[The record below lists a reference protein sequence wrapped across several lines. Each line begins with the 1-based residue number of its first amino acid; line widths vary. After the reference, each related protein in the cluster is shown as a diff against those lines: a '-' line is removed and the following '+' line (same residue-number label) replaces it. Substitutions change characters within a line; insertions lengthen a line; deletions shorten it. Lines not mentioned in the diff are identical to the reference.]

1 MASTVYYYT
10 MDCRTEHQN
19 KESKVARLCNL
30 LKLKDIVVPG
40 RPCAIKLH
48 FGETGCDGH
57 LNPQLVQ
64 AAVQKVR
71 EAGALPFL
79 TDTTTLYSGTRHN
92 AVDHINTAIRH
103 GFAPGVVDA
112 PVIIADGLFGQNDL
126 PVEINCKHF
135 KTVHIA
141 TEIVHTPAMVV
152 LSHFK
157 GHEAAGFGGAIKNL
171 AMGCASQRGKEDQ
184 HGCHVNVNQEK
195 CVGCGTCVKICPRQ
209 AMSITDK
216 KCHCDPTK
224 CVGCFECMTVCP
236 QEACEVDWATDLP
249 AFTSVS
255 PNTPMAPSKASR
267 GMLCTST
274 LS

>member
-1 MASTVYYYT
+1 MASTVYFYT

-112 PVIIADGLFGQNDL
+112 PVIIADGLCGQSALALAVASGPWRAGRRGGGPARL
-126 PVEINCKHF
+126 PCE
-135 KTVHIA
+135 
-141 TEIVHTPAMVV
+141 
-152 LSHFK
+152 
-157 GHEAAGFGGAIKNL
+157 
-171 AMGCASQRGKEDQ
+171 
-184 HGCHVNVNQEK
+184 
-195 CVGCGTCVKICPRQ
+195 RQ
-209 AMSITDK
+209 
-216 KCHCDPTK
+216 P
-224 CVGCFECMTVCP
+224 G
-236 QEACEVDWATDLP
+236 EVRRL
-249 AFTSVS
+249 
-255 PNTPMAPSKASR
+255 R
-267 GMLCTST
+267 HLR
-274 LS
+274 

>member
-1 MASTVYYYT
+1 MASTVYFYT

-103 GFAPGVVDA
+103 GFAPGVGA
-112 PVIIADGLFGQNDL
+112 L
-126 PVEINCKHF
+126 P
-135 KTVHIA
+135 
-141 TEIVHTPAMVV
+141 
-152 LSHFK
+152 
-157 GHEAAGFGGAIKNL
+157 
-171 AMGCASQRGKEDQ
+171 
-184 HGCHVNVNQEK
+184 
-195 CVGCGTCVKICPRQ
+195 
-209 AMSITDK
+209 
-216 KCHCDPTK
+216 
-224 CVGCFECMTVCP
+224 
-236 QEACEVDWATDLP
+236 
-249 AFTSVS
+249 
-255 PNTPMAPSKASR
+255 
-267 GMLCTST
+267 
-274 LS
+274 

>member
-1 MASTVYYYT
+1 M
-10 MDCRTEHQN
+10 
-19 KESKVARLCNL
+19 
-30 LKLKDIVVPG
+30 
-40 RPCAIKLH
+40 
-48 FGETGCDGH
+48 
-57 LNPQLVQ
+57 
-64 AAVQKVR
+64 QKVR

-195 CVGCGTCVKICPRQ
+195 CVGCGTCADICNSHIFVHDRAVDRVPQVRFP
-209 AMSITDK
+209 DE
-216 KCHCDPTK
+216 CWHCDS
-224 CVGCFECMTVCP
+224 CVIDCP
-236 QEACEVDWATDLP
+236 KGAIALRIPLPCTLLHVNAATLH
-249 AFTSVS
+249 A
-255 PNTPMAPSKASR
+255 KEHR
-267 GMLCTST
+267 Q
-274 LS
+274 

>member
-135 KTVHIA
+135 KTVRIA

-152 LSHFK
+152 LAPFK

-171 AMGCASQRGKEDQ
+171 G
-184 HGCHVNVNQEK
+184 HGLRF
-195 CVGCGTCVKICPRQ
+195 PARQ
-209 AMSITDK
+209 GRPARL
-216 KCHCDPTK
+216 P
-224 CVGCFECMTVCP
+224 
-236 QEACEVDWATDLP
+236 CERQPGEVRRL
-249 AFTSVS
+249 
-255 PNTPMAPSKASR
+255 R
-267 GMLCTST
+267 HLR
-274 LS
+274 